1 MKILGI
7 EHVAIALEERDE
19 PARFF
24 QQLLGIESRT
34 TEEVAGQQV
43 VTDIFDTGAG
53 KVELLQA
60 TSGESP
66 ITRFL
71 QRRGPGLHH
80 IAFQVDDLR
89 AWLKHLKG
97 QGVELIDE
105 EPCLGAEGCL
115 TAFLHPR
122 STAGVLVELCQRP

>member
-7 EHVAIALEERDE
+7 EHVAIAVEELDE
-19 PARFF
+19 PARVFHE
-24 QQLLGIESRT
+24 LLGIESRT

-43 VTDIFDTGAG
+43 ITDIFDTGAG
-53 KVELLQA
+53 KVELLKA
-60 TSGESP
+60 TSGNSP

-105 EPCLGAEGCL
+105 EPRLGAEGCL